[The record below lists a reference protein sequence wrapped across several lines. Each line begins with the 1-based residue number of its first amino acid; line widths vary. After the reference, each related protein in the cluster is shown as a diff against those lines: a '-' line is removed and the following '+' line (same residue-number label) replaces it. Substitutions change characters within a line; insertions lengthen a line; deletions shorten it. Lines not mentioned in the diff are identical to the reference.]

1 LEGEKM
7 SISKAITEMLFGIE
21 YKDISEKAVNA
32 AKKLLLDS
40 LGTAIAGHN
49 APGVEEVFL
58 LMSEWGG
65 APQAGVF
72 TKGIKLPVPNTVF
85 INSTM
90 IHALDFDDVHRPAAL
105 HITSTVVPVALAVG
119 ELMHSS
125 GKDVLRSIILGI
137 ECAARLGT
145 EYFTRVKH
153 FGFLPSSVIGGFG
166 ATITACLLLGMPIS
180 QTVNALGI
188 FYSHASGNRQA
199 LYDLSLTKRIQPAV
213 AAKAAVFSALLA
225 SKGITGPE
233 NAFEGQAGLYNVYAD
248 SGVPA
253 EASLISRR
261 GFYEI
266 ERVTIK
272 RFPTC
277 GADHAAIMAAIDL
290 HRIYGFSFDQI
301 SKVGVYLGE
310 GGNPMVDNAF
320 IMEGNLQ
327 VNAQFSAPYA
337 VALALLRGR
346 VGIQDISEEQ
356 IRKDIEVAQLASKVE
371 IIRHWDYEKPDI
383 IPNGIP
389 AYHYDKQMVRV
400 QTNDGNV
407 YEKDRMQR
415 DWIQPDLVSD
425 KEILEKFLENIEY
438 SNVIKY
444 DNAKK
449 IADNIMHLDQICDI
463 TESEW
468 FRLIMGE

>member
-1 LEGEKM
+1 M

-153 FGFLPSSVIGGFG
+153 FGFLPSSVIEVRCNNNSVFV
-166 ATITACLLLGMPIS
+166 IR
-180 QTVNALGI
+180 NANQPNG
-188 FYSHASGNRQA
+188 
-199 LYDLSLTKRIQPAV
+199 KRSWYI
-213 AAKAAVFSALLA
+213 L
-225 SKGITGPE
+225 
-233 NAFEGQAGLYNVYAD
+233 
-248 SGVPA
+248 
-253 EASLISRR
+253 
-261 GFYEI
+261 
-266 ERVTIK
+266 
-272 RFPTC
+272 FPC
-277 GADHAAIMAAIDL
+277 
-290 HRIYGFSFDQI
+290 
-301 SKVGVYLGE
+301 
-310 GGNPMVDNAF
+310 
-320 IMEGNLQ
+320 
-327 VNAQFSAPYA
+327 
-337 VALALLRGR
+337 
-346 VGIQDISEEQ
+346 
-356 IRKDIEVAQLASKVE
+356 IRKPPGTL
-371 IIRHWDYEKPDI
+371 
-383 IPNGIP
+383 
-389 AYHYDKQMVRV
+389 
-400 QTNDGNV
+400 
-407 YEKDRMQR
+407 
-415 DWIQPDLVSD
+415 
-425 KEILEKFLENIEY
+425 
-438 SNVIKY
+438 
-444 DNAKK
+444 
-449 IADNIMHLDQICDI
+449 
-463 TESEW
+463 
-468 FRLIMGE
+468 

>member
-1 LEGEKM
+1 
-7 SISKAITEMLFGIE
+7 
-21 YKDISEKAVNA
+21 
-32 AKKLLLDS
+32 
-40 LGTAIAGHN
+40 
-49 APGVEEVFL
+49 
-58 LMSEWGG
+58 
-65 APQAGVF
+65 
-72 TKGIKLPVPNTVF
+72 
-85 INSTM
+85 
-90 IHALDFDDVHRPAAL
+90 
-105 HITSTVVPVALAVG
+105 
-119 ELMHSS
+119 
-125 GKDVLRSIILGI
+125 
-137 ECAARLGT
+137 
-145 EYFTRVKH
+145 
-153 FGFLPSSVIGGFG
+153 
-166 ATITACLLLGMPIS
+166 
-180 QTVNALGI
+180 
-188 FYSHASGNRQA
+188 
-199 LYDLSLTKRIQPAV
+199 
-213 AAKAAVFSALLA
+213 
-225 SKGITGPE
+225 
-233 NAFEGQAGLYNVYAD
+233 
-248 SGVPA
+248 
-253 EASLISRR
+253 
-261 GFYEI
+261 
-266 ERVTIK
+266 
-272 RFPTC
+272 
-277 GADHAAIMAAIDL
+277 
-290 HRIYGFSFDQI
+290 
-301 SKVGVYLGE
+301 
-310 GGNPMVDNAF
+310 MVDNAF